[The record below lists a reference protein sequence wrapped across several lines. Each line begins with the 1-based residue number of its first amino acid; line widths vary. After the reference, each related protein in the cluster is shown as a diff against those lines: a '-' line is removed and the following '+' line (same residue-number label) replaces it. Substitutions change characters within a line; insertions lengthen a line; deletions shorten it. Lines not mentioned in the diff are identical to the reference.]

1 MSDAVRITDYKVIWE
16 ARKGGGIIVL
26 KDDGGAQHEISV
38 SNPAALAA
46 LILTLRSEPDL
57 IFEPSSE
64 RLYSGDWRPVG
75 WIRAD

>member
-1 MSDAVRITDYKVIWE
+1 MSDAVRITHYKVIWE
-16 ARKGGGIIVL
+16 ARKEGGMLVL
-26 KDDGGAQHEISV
+26 QDDGGAQHDIRV

-57 IFEPSSE
+57 TFEPSSK